1 MKRLRPWL
9 HLALLSAGLTVVLHA
24 TESKPG
30 LSWLTELHAAETK
43 ARAEHKS
50 VLLFFHGSDWCPSC
64 LEMQRQVFE
73 SAEFVEYA
81 RQVLVLVDVDFP
93 QKHPQDLRL
102 RQANL
107 ELKTKFNLS
116 PEPGEGFPTIV
127 LLNGTGQTLFQ
138 ETGYGGGGPR
148 EVLSKLQRHTG
159 TGKPATDSAGGFKN
173 LSVEEFAAM
182 AADKSNIV
190 LDVRTS
196 REYEAGHMP
205 GAMNLDVLAAD
216 FDSKASALDKN
227 KTYLVHCASGVR
239 SVRACEKLAR
249 LDFPKLYNL
258 PGGFRA
264 WEKAAKPVEK

>member
-1 MKRLRPWL
+1 MKRFLRCGL
-9 HLALLSAGLTVVLHA
+9 QLALLSAGLTAGVHA
-24 TESKPG
+24 AESKPG
-30 LSWLTELHAAETK
+30 LSWLTNLHAAETRAK
-43 ARAEHKS
+43 AEHKS
-50 VLLFFHGSDWCPSC
+50 ILLFFHGSDWCPSC

-73 SAEFVEYA
+73 SAEFIEYA
-81 RQVLVLVDVDFP
+81 LQVLILVDVDFP
-93 QKHPQDLRL
+93 QQHPQDLRQ

-127 LLNGTGQTLFQ
+127 LLNETGQTLFQ
-138 ETGYGGGGPR
+138 ETGYGGSGPR
-148 EVLSKLQRHTG
+148 EVLISLQRHTG
-159 TGKPATDSAGGFKN
+159 TGGPSAHTAGFKN
-173 LSVEEFAAM
+173 LSVDEFAAL
-182 AADKSNIV
+182 ATDKSNIV

-196 REYEAGHMP
+196 REYAAGHIP

-216 FDSKASALDKN
+216 FDSKANALDKN

-249 LDFPKLYNL
+249 LDFPNLYNL

-264 WEKAAKPVEK
+264 WEKADRPVEK